1 MDKLNENVREKKHIK
16 LGEIDSGPILVALL
30 LGFIAVAIF
39 VILRRRSAGRRDF
52 LLTGLCESGKSAIF
66 MQLLHGK
73 LPETFTSI
81 KENVGDYQ
89 AGGHSSVRLVDIP
102 GHYRVRDKCF
112 DLYKHKAKGIVFVVD
127 SVTVQKDIR
136 DVADPCSVL
145 VLCNKQDQT
154 TAKSAQV
161 IKSLL
166 EKELHTVRDT
176 RSRKLQSVGDDDVNK
191 PVTLGK
197 PGRDFEFAHISQ
209 NIQFVES
216 SRQGE
221 GTEYPDRLDGSPYVN
236 TREIERV
243 GTETT

>member
-1 MDKLNENVREKKHIK
+1 MDKLNENARERKQIK
-16 LGEIDSGPILVALL
+16 LGEIDTGPILIALL

-39 VILRRRSAGRRDF
+39 VILRRRSAGRKDF
-52 LLTGLCESGKSAIF
+52 LLTGLSESGKSAIF

-73 LPETFTSI
+73 FPTTFTSI

-89 AGGHSSVRLVDIP
+89 AGSSSARLVDVP

-112 DLYKHKAKGIVFVVD
+112 ELYKHRAKGIVFVVD

-136 DVADPCSVL
+136 DVADSLYTILADSATQPCSVL

-166 EKELHTVRDT
+166 EKELNTVRDT

-191 PVTLGK
+191 PITLGK
-197 PGRDFEFAHISQ
+197 PGRDFEFSHIAQ
-209 NIQFVES
+209 NVHFVEGS
-216 SRQGE
+216 AKDSE
-221 GTEYPDRLDGSPYVN
+221 LSPLTDWLARLL
-236 TREIERV
+236 
-243 GTETT
+243 

>member
-1 MDKLNENVREKKHIK
+1 MDKLNENGREKKQIK
-16 LGEIDSGPILVALL
+16 LGEIDTGPILIALL

-52 LLTGLCESGKSAIF
+52 LLTGLSESGKSAVF
-66 MQLLHGK
+66 MQIVHGK

-81 KENVGDYQ
+81 KENVGDYH
-89 AGGHSSVRLVDIP
+89 AGHLSARLIDIP

-112 DLYKHKAKGIVFVVD
+112 ELYKRKAKGIIFVID

-136 DVADPCSVL
+136 DVADFLYTILSDSTTQPCSVL

-154 TAKSAQV
+154 TAKSAVV

-176 RSRKLQSVGDDDVNK
+176 RSRKLQSVGDDEVNK
-191 PVTLGK
+191 PITLGK
-197 PGRDFEFAHISQ
+197 LGRDFEFAHISQ
-209 NIQFVES
+209 NIQFFES
-216 SRQGE
+216 SAKDKE
-221 GTEYPDRLDGSPYVN
+221 LSNLTNWIDRML
-236 TREIERV
+236 
-243 GTETT
+243 

>member
-136 DVADPCSVL
+136 DVADTLYTILADSATQPCSVL

-216 SRQGE
+216 SAKEKELNTLTDWMG
-221 GTEYPDRLDGSPYVN
+221 RLM
-236 TREIERV
+236 
-243 GTETT
+243 

>member
-1 MDKLNENVREKKHIK
+1 MDKLNENGREKKQIK
-16 LGEIDSGPILVALL
+16 LGEIDTGPILIALL

-52 LLTGLCESGKSAIF
+52 LLTGLSESGKSAVF
-66 MQLLHGK
+66 MQIVHGK

-81 KENVGDYQ
+81 KENVGDYH
-89 AGGHSSVRLVDIP
+89 AGHLSARLVDIP

-112 DLYKHKAKGIVFVVD
+112 ELYKRKAKGIIFVID

-136 DVADPCSVL
+136 DVADFLYTILSDSATQPCSVL

-154 TAKSAQV
+154 TAKSAVV

-176 RSRKLQSVGDDDVNK
+176 RSRKLQSVGDDEVNK
-191 PVTLGK
+191 PITLGK
-197 PGRDFEFAHISQ
+197 LGRDFEFAHISQ
-209 NIQFVES
+209 NIQFFES
-216 SRQGE
+216 SAKDKE
-221 GTEYPDRLDGSPYVN
+221 LSNLTNWIDRML
-236 TREIERV
+236 
-243 GTETT
+243 